1 MIWLTGHL
9 LGVLALT
16 AVLAGFAGWC
26 WHAWRHADAAQALEA
41 EKARLR
47 ADLMRRA
54 RPAGAGMAAADG
66 EDSAETINF
75 LQHAAQRQGER
86 VAGLERELASLRAE
100 NEELE
105 LLRAQHAQ
113 LRNALRARES
123 QAAESEGLRA
133 RIAQL
138 EDELAQKPLPQAAM
152 AADSQQAAAVDGQDF
167 ARWRWRALFFERRV
181 AVLEEEQAQAALPAL
196 PAAPAAPAEPNE
208 DEQISQWRLKYF
220 TARVA
225 YLEQRLSE
233 HAHAVPASPSG
244 MSQAKADEANGLRL
258 LADAPGAQDG
268 DGQAQEEAL
277 QQAWRLRYMDRRLA
291 SLAEQAREAVG
302 AAESSAQSLAARL
315 AASER
320 DTAQAQALLHQA
332 QEEAFSYLARAEAAE
347 AEHQA
352 ALLHVSKQDS
362 EISDLRQSLE
372 EAKAQLA
379 AEPKEDGEKTRLRW
393 KTTYLETRVR
403 QLEEQ
408 AFAAATRASAA
419 SSPSPVAPMPALPVM
434 EAVPAGLAP
443 APMPKPTMAM
453 TRPLR
458 LMAPRGG
465 APDDLQL
472 IPGVTPQIES
482 KLKQSG
488 IFHFDQIAE
497 WSPAEAA
504 WIDQYLAMHGQIAR
518 DGWIGQAGRLA
529 RGEPALKLAHASAS

>member
-54 RPAGAGMAAADG
+54 RLGGAGMAAAEG
-66 EDSAETINF
+66 EDSADTINF
-75 LQHAAQRQGER
+75 LQNAAQRQGER
-86 VAGLERELASLRAE
+86 VASLERELASLRAE

-123 QAAESEGLRA
+123 EAAESQGLHAHIA
-133 RIAQL
+133 RLQ
-138 EDELAQKPLPQAAM
+138 DELAQKPPQPAPV
-152 AADSQQAAAVDGQDF
+152 ADSQDF

-181 AVLEEEQAQAALPAL
+181 AVLEEEQARTQAALPAL
-196 PAAPAAPAEPNE
+196 PAAPASPPEPNE
-208 DEQISQWRLKYF
+208 DEQINQWRLKYF

-233 HAHAVPASPSG
+233 QAHAAPASPAGANPISEG
-244 MSQAKADEANGLRL
+244 ETDGLSQRI
-258 LADAPGAQDG
+258 DAPDVQEG

-302 AAESSAQSLAARL
+302 AAENNAQALAAQL
-315 AASER
+315 ADRER
-320 DTAQAQALLHQA
+320 DAAQAQALLHQA
-332 QEEAFSYLARAEAAE
+332 QEEAFGYLTRAEAAE

-352 ALLHVSKQDS
+352 VLLRVSKQDS
-362 EISDLRQSLE
+362 EIGGLRQALE
-372 EAKAQLA
+372 EAQAQLA

-408 AFAAATRASAA
+408 VLAA
-419 SSPSPVAPMPALPVM
+419 SSTASPAPSPVQAPPQQPAMPAM
-434 EAVPAGLAP
+434 EAAP
-443 APMPKPTMAM
+443 ASFASAPTPMPKPVMAM

-497 WSPAEAA
+497 WSQAEAA
-504 WIDQYLAMHGQIAR
+504 WVDQYLAMHGQIAR

-529 RGEPALKLAHASAS
+529 RGEPALKLAHASVS

>member
-26 WHAWRHADAAQALEA
+26 WHAWRHADSAQALEA

-54 RPAGAGMAAADG
+54 RPGGAGMAAVEG
-66 EDSAETINF
+66 EDGADTINF

-86 VAGLERELASLRAE
+86 VASLERELASLRTE
-100 NEELE
+100 NEEVD
-105 LLRAQHAQ
+105 LLRAQHAH
-113 LRNALRARES
+113 LRNALQARES
-123 QAAESEGLRA
+123 EAAESQGLHA

-138 EDELAQKPLPQAAM
+138 QDELAQKSLQPAP
-152 AADSQQAAAVDGQDF
+152 AADSQDF

-181 AVLEEEQAQAALPAL
+181 AVLEEEHARTQAALPAL
-196 PAAPAAPAEPNE
+196 SAAPAAPLEPNE
-208 DEQISQWRLKYF
+208 DEQINQWRLKYF

-233 HAHAVPASPSG
+233 QAQEAPAWPAGANQFSEDD
-244 MSQAKADEANGLRL
+244 ADGLRQRV
-258 LADAPGAQDG
+258 DAPPAQEG

-302 AAESSAQSLAARL
+302 TAENNAQTLAAQLAAR
-315 AASER
+315 ER

-332 QEEAFSYLARAEAAE
+332 QEEAFGYLARAEAAE

-352 ALLHVSKQDS
+352 AVLRVSKQDS
-362 EISDLRQSLE
+362 EISGLRQSLE
-372 EAKAQLA
+372 EAQAQLA

-408 AFAAATRASAA
+408 VFAA
-419 SSPSPVAPMPALPVM
+419 SSTASALPSPVPAPPKPALPAM
-434 EAVPAGLAP
+434 EAAP
-443 APMPKPTMAM
+443 ASFASAPTPMPKPVMAM

-497 WSPAEAA
+497 WNPAEAA
-504 WIDQYLAMHGQIAR
+504 WVDQYLAMHGQIAR

>member
-26 WHAWRHADAAQALEA
+26 WHAWRHADAAEALEA

-54 RPAGAGMAAADG
+54 RPAGAGMAALED
-66 EDSAETINF
+66 EDSADTINF

-86 VAGLERELASLRAE
+86 VASLERELVSLRAE
-100 NEELE
+100 NEEVD

-113 LRNALRARES
+113 LRNALR
-123 QAAESEGLRA
+123 ESENQATESESLRA
-133 RIAQL
+133 RIAHLQ
-138 EDELAQKPLPQAAM
+138 DELAQKSLPQASAP
-152 AADSQQAAAVDGQDF
+152 AGQDE
-167 ARWRWRALFFERRV
+167 APWRWRALFFERRV
-181 AVLEEEQAQAALPAL
+181 AVLEEEHANALAALPAL
-196 PAAPAAPAEPNE
+196 PAAHTEPNE

-225 YLEQRLSE
+225 YLEQRLRE
-233 HAHAVPASPSG
+233 QEQAGPAPLAGESQQAEDAASG
-244 MSQAKADEANGLRL
+244 VQS
-258 LADAPGAQDG
+258 LADAPQAQDL

-302 AAESSAQSLAARL
+302 AAENSAQSLAAKL

-320 DTAQAQALLHQA
+320 EGAQAQTRVHQA

-352 ALLHVSKQDS
+352 LALHVSKQDS
-362 EISDLRQSLE
+362 EISALRQSLQ
-372 EAKAQLA
+372 EAQAQLA

-408 AFAAATRASAA
+408 AFVASNLASAA
-419 SSPSPVAPMPALPVM
+419 HNPAPVQLKPALPLM
-434 EAVPAGLAP
+434 EAAPASFAP
-443 APMPKPTMAM
+443 APAPTPAPLPKPALAI

-458 LMAPRGG
+458 LMAPRNG

-504 WIDQYLAMHGQIAR
+504 WVDQYLAMHGQIAR

-529 RGEPALKLAHASAS
+529 RGEPALKLAQASAS